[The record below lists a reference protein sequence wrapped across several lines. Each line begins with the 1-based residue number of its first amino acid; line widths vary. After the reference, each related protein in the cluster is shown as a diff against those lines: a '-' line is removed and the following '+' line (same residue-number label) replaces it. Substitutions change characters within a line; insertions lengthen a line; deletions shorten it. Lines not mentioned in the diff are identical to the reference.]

1 MHVEGRHVDYVMRRI
16 YHMEGSQIIGG
27 MCRPRKTIHETIQ
40 NDLEINE
47 IEKDIVFHKTL

>member
-1 MHVEGRHVDYVMRRI
+1 VHVEGRHVDYVMRRI